1 MSGTVP
7 ETAPITATRPGLVR
21 DLSVLHAGA
30 IVVGV
35 IIGSG
40 IFLVPKRMM
49 EATGS
54 SSVVF
59 LVWIVGGLLSW
70 FGALT
75 YAELGAMKPDAGGEY
90 VYIRDAYG
98 PLPGFLNAWTWFT
111 ISKPASIATVAVG
124 VVRILGEFGAFA
136 FLKTTLIHGAVPV
149 NWGHLFAA
157 AMIAVLTWINYLGV
171 RRAGDFQLFFT
182 TLKVVMILGIIVA
195 CFTAKAG
202 TIANFASH
210 HPGATGGVAGFM
222 AALIAALWAYDGWNN
237 LNMVAGE
244 IREPQKNIPRAMIV
258 GIALVAALY
267 MLMNAAVQYVLP
279 ATTLAG
285 AERPASLAFQYAMGA
300 AGAAILS
307 AGIAL
312 SMFVS
317 INGQILTGARI
328 PYAVAR
334 DGYFFESLAGVNARY
349 HTPGGALVFQ
359 AFMSIA
365 LVVLG
370 GAFEDLFNLAIF
382 SEWLFYMVTASTI
395 FVFRRKYAASEVPY
409 RIWGYPVVPLLFI
422 AAAAVLLYFSFVQ
435 NLRDSIG
442 GTLVIL
448 AGIPVYLYFHSRRR
462 KKSF

>member
-1 MSGTVP
+1 MSASVP
-7 ETAPITATRPGLVR
+7 EPRTSTATKPGLIR
-21 DLSVLHAGA
+21 DLSVSHAGA

-54 SSVVF
+54 ASVVF

-70 FGALT
+70 FGAIT

-90 VYIRDAYG
+90 IYIRDAYG

-111 ISKPASIATVAVG
+111 ISKPASIATVAAG
-124 VVRILGEFGAFA
+124 VIRILGEFGAFA
-136 FLKTTLIHGAVPV
+136 FLKTNFIHGAVPV
-149 NWGHLFAA
+149 NWGHILAA
-157 AMIAVLTWINYLGV
+157 AIILVLTWVNYIGV
-171 RRAGDFQLFFT
+171 RRAGNFQLFFT
-182 TLKVVMILGIIVA
+182 ILKVAMILGIIVA
-195 CFTAKAG
+195 CFMAKAG
-202 TIANFASH
+202 TAANFTSRYS
-210 HPGATGGVAGFM
+210 GATGGIAGFM

-244 IREPQKNIPRAMIV
+244 VREPQKNIPRAMV
-258 GIALVAALY
+258 FGIALVAALY

-279 ATTLAG
+279 ATILAG
-285 AERPASLAFQYAMGA
+285 AERPASMAFQYAMGA

-317 INGQILTGARI
+317 INGQIMTGARI

-334 DGYFFESLAGVNARY
+334 DGYFFDSLASVSARY
-349 HTPGGALVFQ
+349 HTPGGALLFQ
-359 AFMSIA
+359 AIMSIA

-382 SEWLFYMVTASTI
+382 SEWLFYMIAASTI
-395 FVFRRKYAASEVPY
+395 FVFRKRYTASEVPY

-422 AAAAVLLYFSFVQ
+422 SAATVLLYFSFVQ

-442 GTLVIL
+442 GLIVIL
-448 AGIPVYLYFHSRRR
+448 AGIPVFFWFAR
-462 KKSF
+462 KHRTA

>member
-1 MSGTVP
+1 MAEVVTP
-7 ETAPITATRPGLVR
+7 ATKLGLVR
-21 DLSVLHAGA
+21 DLGILHAGA

-54 SSVVF
+54 SSTVF

-90 VYIRDAYG
+90 VYLRDAYG
-98 PLPGFLNAWTWFT
+98 PLAGFLNAWTWFT
-111 ISKPASIATVAVG
+111 ISKPASIATVAAG

-136 FLKTTLIHGAVPV
+136 FLRTTIISGAIPV
-149 NWGHLFAA
+149 NWGHIIAA
-157 AMIAVLTWINYLGV
+157 AMIAFLTWVNYIGV
-171 RRAGDFQLFFT
+171 RRAGNFQLFFT
-182 TLKVVMILGIIVA
+182 SLKVLMILGIIIA
-195 CFTAKAG
+195 CFTAKSG
-202 TIANFASH
+202 TFSNFSSH
-210 HPGATGGVAGFM
+210 YAGATGGVAGFM

-244 IREPQKNIPRAMIV
+244 VREPQKNIPRAMMV

-267 MLMNAAVQYVLP
+267 ILMNAAVQYVLP
-279 ATTLAG
+279 ASVLAG
-285 AERPASLAFQYAMGA
+285 AERPASMAFQYAMGA

-382 SEWLFYMVTASTI
+382 SEWLFYMITASTI
-395 FVFRRKYAASEVPY
+395 FVFRRKYSASEVPY
-409 RIWGYPVVPLLFI
+409 RIKGYPAVPILFI
-422 AAAAVLLYFSFVQ
+422 AAASVLLYFSFVQ

-442 GTLVIL
+442 GAVVIL
-448 AGIPVYLYFHSRRR
+448 AGIPVYLWFARKRRLGGA
-462 KKSF
+462 F

>member
-1 MSGTVP
+1 VP
-7 ETAPITATRPGLVR
+7 ESRAAAATTSSRPGLVR

-54 SSVVF
+54 ASVVF
-59 LVWIVGGLLSW
+59 TVWIVGGLLSW

-90 VYIRDAYG
+90 IYIRDAYG
-98 PLPGFLNAWTWFT
+98 PLAGFLNAWTWFT
-111 ISKPASIATVAVG
+111 ISKPASIATVAAG
-124 VVRILGEFGAFA
+124 VVRILGEFGAFS
-136 FLKTTLIHGAVPV
+136 FLKTTFLHGAVPV
-149 NWGHLFAA
+149 NWGHIFAA
-157 AMIAVLTWINYLGV
+157 AMIVVLTWVNYIGV
-171 RRAGDFQLFFT
+171 KKAGDFQLFFT
-182 TLKVVMILGIIVA
+182 SLKVLMILGIIVA
-195 CFTAKAG
+195 CFTAKSG
-202 TIANFASH
+202 TMANFSSH
-210 HPGATGGVAGFM
+210 HPGAVGGVAGFM

-244 IREPQKNIPRAMIV
+244 IRDPQKNIPRAMIV

-267 MLMNAAVQYVLP
+267 MMVNAAVQYVLP

-312 SMFVS
+312 SMFAS

-328 PYAVAR
+328 PYAAAR
-334 DGYFFESLAGVNARY
+334 DGYFFDSLAGVNERY

-382 SEWLFYMVTASTI
+382 SEWLFYMITASTI
-395 FVFRRKYAASEVPY
+395 FVFRRQIKDAITY
-409 RIWGYPVVPLLFI
+409 RTPGYPVVPLLFI

-435 NLRDSIG
+435 NMKDSVG
-442 GTLVIL
+442 GTIVIL
-448 AGIPVYLYFHSRRR
+448 AGIPVFFYFARR
-462 KKSF
+462 KRLAHH

>member
-1 MSGTVP
+1 
-7 ETAPITATRPGLVR
+7 
-21 DLSVLHAGA
+21 
-30 IVVGV
+30 
-35 IIGSG
+35 
-40 IFLVPKRMM
+40 
-49 EATGS
+49 
-54 SSVVF
+54 
-59 LVWIVGGLLSW
+59 
-70 FGALT
+70 
-75 YAELGAMKPDAGGEY
+75 
-90 VYIRDAYG
+90 
-98 PLPGFLNAWTWFT
+98 
-111 ISKPASIATVAVG
+111 
-124 VVRILGEFGAFA
+124 
-136 FLKTTLIHGAVPV
+136 
-149 NWGHLFAA
+149 
-157 AMIAVLTWINYLGV
+157 
-171 RRAGDFQLFFT
+171 
-182 TLKVVMILGIIVA
+182 MILGIIVA

-202 TIANFASH
+202 TMTNFASH
-210 HPGATGGVAGFM
+210 HPGAVGGVAGFM

-244 IREPQKNIPRAMIV
+244 IREPQKNIPRAMVV

-300 AGAAILS
+300 AGAAMLS

-334 DGYFFESLAGVNARY
+334 DGYFFDSLASVNARY

-382 SEWLFYMVTASTI
+382 SEWLFYMITASTV
-395 FVFRRKYAASEVPY
+395 FVFRRKYATAQTTY
-409 RIWGYPVVPLLFI
+409 RVWGYPVVPLLFI

-435 NLRDSIG
+435 NLKDSIG
-442 GTLVIL
+442 GSIVIL
-448 AGIPVYLYFHSRRR
+448 AGIPVFFWFRKRRAAEAA
-462 KKSF
+462 S

>member
-1 MSGTVP
+1 MP
-7 ETAPITATRPGLVR
+7 EPASSKAPRQGLIR
-21 DLSVLHAGA
+21 DLSVQHAGA

-54 SSVVF
+54 ASIVF

-90 VYIRDAYG
+90 IYIRDAYG

-111 ISKPASIATVAVG
+111 ISKPASIATVAAG
-124 VVRILGEFGAFA
+124 VVRILGEFGALA
-136 FLKTTLIHGAVPV
+136 FLKTTFIRGAVPV
-149 NWGHLFAA
+149 NWGHIVAA
-157 AMIAVLTWINYLGV
+157 GMIIVLTWVNYIGV
-171 RRAGDFQLFFT
+171 RRAGNFQLFFT
-182 TLKVVMILGIIVA
+182 TLKVAMILGIIIA

-202 TIANFASH
+202 TIANFVSH
-210 HPGATGGVAGFM
+210 DPSAVGGIGGFM

-279 ATTLAG
+279 ATVLAG
-285 AERPASLAFQYAMGA
+285 AERPASMAFQYAMGA

-349 HTPGGALVFQ
+349 HTPGGALAFQ

-382 SEWLFYMVTASTI
+382 SEWLFYMITASTI
-395 FVFRRKYAASEVPY
+395 FVFRKRYTASEVPY

-442 GTLVIL
+442 GAVVIL
-448 AGIPVYLYFHSRRR
+448 AGIPVFFWFARKRRLAAG
-462 KKSF
+462 